1 MWSRLERLTR
11 PLLQSPTL
19 AWLRPKSTL
28 IIADTGPLVAY
39 LDRSD
44 QHHVWARDVMNS
56 LTEPL
61 LTCEAVLAE
70 ACFLLQRGK
79 IPSSLLLQ
87 MIERG
92 VLQTGFASEPEA
104 RHLRILIARYADVP
118 MSFADACLVRMSEL
132 NPKAQ
137 VWTTDSDF
145 AIYRRDRR
153 SLIPLISPSRPS

>member
-1 MWSRLERLTR
+1 
-11 PLLQSPTL
+11 
-19 AWLRPKSTL
+19 
-28 IIADTGPLVAY
+28 
-39 LDRSD
+39 
-44 QHHVWARDVMNS
+44 MNT
-56 LTEPL
+56 LTEPI

-104 RHLRILIARYADVP
+104 RHLRILIARYSDVP

>member
-1 MWSRLERLTR
+1 M
-11 PLLQSPTL
+11 
-19 AWLRPKSTL
+19 

-44 QHHVWARDVMNS
+44 QHHVWARDVMNT

-61 LTCEAVLAE
+61 LTCEAVIAE

-92 VLQTGFASEPEA
+92 VLKTRFAAEPEV
-104 RHLRILIARYADVP
+104 RFLRSLIGRYVDVP

-132 NPKAQ
+132 LPKAQ

-145 AIYRRDRR
+145 TIYRRDRR
-153 SLIPLISPSRPS
+153 SLIPLISPSSAS

>member
-1 MWSRLERLTR
+1 M
-11 PLLQSPTL
+11 
-19 AWLRPKSTL
+19 
-28 IIADTGPLVAY
+28 D
-39 LDRSD
+39 
-44 QHHVWARDVMNS
+44 S

-79 IPSSLLLQ
+79 IASSLLLQ

-145 AIYRRDRR
+145 SIYRRDRR